1 MLMVIFG
8 AGASFDSTSTYP
20 PGAKVLGGNMDNNF
34 HRPPLANELFENR
47 PLFAQAI
54 DRFPEC
60 RPIVPRLRNLEERS
74 IETVLENIQGEAEAY
89 VRAKQELAAVRC
101 YLHRVITETENEW
114 QVVIR
119 HITNYLTLLRE
130 IERTHPKEP
139 VCLVTFNYDTLLED
153 ALLHFGLHIDAMFD
167 YTQKHAFYRVFKLHG
182 SINWARQVEPEIVSK
197 SDDPDTTLRRLIQ
210 RVAELRIT
218 DGYIFSR
225 DRVMGIVQGKLA
237 FPAIAIPVE
246 TKRSFECPPSQL
258 EELVALLPKVS
269 KMLVIGWRA
278 TEAHFLALLGNR
290 LTGLRPGVR
299 LHVVAANDGEAED
312 IKVRICRALLNN
324 PPSLPSVDP
333 GGFTDFILSGRVAQF
348 LGD

>member
-8 AGASFDSTSTYP
+8 AGASFDSSSTYP
-20 PGAKVLGGNMDNNF
+20 PGAKVLGGDMDNNF

-47 PLFAQAI
+47 PLFAQTI

-60 RPIVPRLRNLEERS
+60 RPIVPRLRNLGKGA
-74 IETVLENIQGEAEAY
+74 IETVLENVRAEAETY

-114 QVVIR
+114 QIAVR

-130 IERTHPKEP
+130 IERTYPKEP

-153 ALLHFGLHIDAMFD
+153 ALLHFDLHIDALSD
-167 YTQKHAFYRVFKLHG
+167 YTRKHPFYRVFKLHG

-197 SDDPDTTLRRLIQ
+197 SDDRDTTLRHLIQ

-218 DGYIFSR
+218 DRYVFSR
-225 DRVMGIVQGKLA
+225 DRAMGAVQGSLA

-246 TKRSFECPPSQL
+246 KKSTFECPGHL
-258 EELVALLPKVS
+258 IEEFITLLPQITKV
-269 KMLVIGWRA
+269 LVVGWRA
-278 TEAHFLALLGNR
+278 TEEHFLGLLKTH
-290 LTGLRPGVR
+290 LKPGIH
-299 LHVVAANDGEAED
+299 LHVVAGGLKDAED
-312 IKVRICRALLNN
+312 AKVKICRALTNN
-324 PPSLPSVDP
+324 GPSKTSMSDE
-333 GGFTDFILSGRVAQF
+333 GFTEFILSGKPAEF
-348 LGD
+348 LGT